1 MIQYWCLQPI
11 VINHIASIIAISLT
25 RRHLC
30 QRLEAIPLFWGQF
43 HKNLILYMPQHIR
56 CYRKT
61 SDILIS
67 NPERWVIWTCYYARR
82 MVIHMFVQNLNFRCS
97 INIWSIP
104 RKCQFFC
111 MKANISRATIYLT
124 RIHFVKVICQK
135 KHELV
140 CSCEYSSSGLVSL
153 DSPMLLMFRRW
164 NLSVNGP
171 RNIIKVPI
179 IASLRLCARKH
190 LAQPSVDSQQMA

>member
-25 RRHLC
+25 RPIYANGSRRFHF
-30 QRLEAIPLFWGQF
+30 FWGQF
-43 HKNLILYMPQHIR
+43 HKNQILYATAYSMLPEDIWHI
-56 CYRKT
+56 
-61 SDILIS
+61 DIKS
-67 NPERWVIWTCYYARR
+67 ERWIIWTCYYARR

-111 MKANISRATIYLT
+111 MKANIARATIYLT

-135 KHELV
+135 KTWISMQLRILVEWARLARQSNVVDVPTLELK
-140 CSCEYSSSGLVSL
+140 C
-153 DSPMLLMFRRW
+153 
-164 NLSVNGP
+164 
-171 RNIIKVPI
+171 
-179 IASLRLCARKH
+179 
-190 LAQPSVDSQQMA
+190 